1 MYIENKLYD
10 IVWMFTILYYMYI
23 CTYVYEQNVQIYSH
37 KIINIIIIILEI
49 IG

>member
-1 MYIENKLYD
+1 
-10 IVWMFTILYYMYI
+10 MFTILYYNMYI
-23 CTYVYEQNVQIYSH
+23 CTYVYEQNVQSYNH